1 MRRRALFCWEIG
13 EASGHVAPYLSL
25 FSALAA
31 EGWEVAL
38 ALRNTSAADAAAR
51 ARWPVFQA
59 PVCLNEFTGIASVPA
74 NHTELYL
81 GFGFAHPETLAGLT
95 QGWRALFDAWRPDLV
110 IANNAPVALLA
121 AHGRRVPAI
130 RLGTGFECPP
140 GGARPALLVPWHAEI
155 EPRLERA
162 EALALRNANAAL
174 REMGSPAV
182 DSLSPLLHEVPT
194 LLATLPAFD
203 DFSNRTG
210 RHEYLGLLPDEQ
222 EGRVRPGQ
230 PVEIFAYLRV
240 QHARTA
246 DALAAIARSGRR
258 AFACLPDA
266 TQGQCA
272 SLSTPQFEVR
282 REPADLPAALP
293 GVGAVVSYAS
303 HALTLASLL
312 AGKPLLLLPDH
323 AEQRR
328 TAARVVE
335 LGAGLAVASD
345 ARPARVAAGL
355 RRILEEAAFARAAE
369 RFANDHSDGGGGRA
383 LARAV
388 AACGAT
394 ADLPAIQLKVVRP

>member
-1 MRRRALFCWEIG
+1 MKRRALFCWEIG
-13 EASGHVAPYLSL
+13 EGSGHVAPYLS
-25 FSALAA
+25 FLAA
-31 EGWEVAL
+31 LSQDGWEVAL

-59 PVCLNEFTGIASVPA
+59 PVCLNEFTGIASTPA

-81 GFGFAHPETLAGLT
+81 GFGFAHAGTLAGLA

-110 IANNAPVALLA
+110 VANNAPVALLA
-121 AHGRRVPAI
+121 AHGRRLPAV

-140 GGARPALLVPWHAEI
+140 GGARPPLLVPWHAEM

-174 REMGSPAV
+174 REMGAPAV
-182 DSLSPLLHEVPT
+182 ESLSPVLHEVPT

-203 DFSNRTG
+203 DFPNREG
-210 RHEYLGLLPDEQ
+210 RHEYLGLLPDGQ
-222 EGRVRPGQ
+222 EGRVRPAG

-240 QHARTA
+240 GHARTA
-246 DALAAIARSGRR
+246 DALSAIARSGLR

-272 SLSTPQFEVR
+272 SLSTPRFEVR
-282 REPADLPAALP
+282 REPADLAAILP
-293 GVGAVVSYAS
+293 GVRAVVSYAG

-328 TAARVVE
+328 TAERVAT
-335 LGAGLAVASD
+335 LGAGLAVATD
-345 ARPARVAAGL
+345 GRPAKVAAGL
-355 RRILEEAAFARAAE
+355 RKILEDAAFTQAAL
-369 RFANDHSDGGGGRA
+369 RFANDPSAVGDGRA

-388 AACGAT
+388 TACAAAAGM
-394 ADLPAIQLKVVRP
+394 PAVQLKVV